1 MTLSLDCI
9 VDRLVV
15 EKTTPEHCFDL
26 APRLKSI
33 DRYELALWGLDPLLA
48 LLQPFRF
55 IRRKNIHTFTIL
67 TESKQEVVAIFGAVP
82 TRNNNKIGTIWFLAS
97 DLLDKHYTYF
107 LRRNKLW
114 LHFLEENYDYLCN
127 YITEEH
133 QTSIRWLKW
142 QGFNFSKPM
151 LVKNV
156 KVLYFYKRL
165 HDVVKNGMQPVLND
179 LGPTWKTELKSKK
192 IIA

>member
-55 IRRKNIHTFTIL
+55 TRRKNIHTFTIL

-114 LHFLEENYDYLCN
+114 LHFLEENYEYLCN

-165 HDVVKNGMQPVLND
+165 HSVVKNGMQPVLND
-179 LGPTWKTELKSKK
+179 LGPVWKTELKSKK

>member
-55 IRRKNIHTFTIL
+55 TRRKNIHTFTIL

-97 DLLDKHYTYF
+97 NLLDKHYTYF

-165 HDVVKNGMQPVLND
+165 HSVVKNGMQPVLND

>member
-55 IRRKNIHTFTIL
+55 TRRKNIHTFTIL

-114 LHFLEENYDYLCN
+114 LHFLEENYEYLCN

-165 HDVVKNGMQPVLND
+165 HSVVKNGMQPVLND
-179 LGPTWKTELKSKK
+179 LGPKWKTELKSKK

>member
-55 IRRKNIHTFTIL
+55 TRRKNIHTFTIL

-97 DLLDKHYTYF
+97 NLLDKHYTYF

-114 LHFLEENYDYLCN
+114 LHFLEENYEYLCN

-165 HDVVKNGMQPVLND
+165 HSVVKNGMQPVLND

>member
-82 TRNNNKIGTIWFLAS
+82 TKNNNKIGTIWFLAS

-114 LHFLEENYDYLCN
+114 LHFLEENYEYLCN

-165 HDVVKNGMQPVLND
+165 HSVVKNGMQPVLND

>member
-55 IRRKNIHTFTIL
+55 TRRKNIHTFTIL

-114 LHFLEENYDYLCN
+114 LHFLEENYEYLCN

-142 QGFNFSKPM
+142 QGFEFSKPM

-165 HDVVKNGMQPVLND
+165 HNVVKNGMQPILNEI
-179 LGPTWKTELKSKK
+179 GPTWKTELSQKR
-192 IIA
+192 

>member
-114 LHFLEENYDYLCN
+114 LHFLEENYEYLCN

-165 HDVVKNGMQPVLND
+165 HNVVKNGMQPVLND